1 VFDDARFDRDG
12 VIARVHVTVA
22 RHRRVA
28 RRVEAASSSAA
39 RGRGD
44 EDATIGDRRSAFGD
58 RRSAIGDRAID
69 RASIDRRFRSTRDR
83 SRAIRRLV
91 FIRTRPTVRRAHAP
105 TPS

>member
-44 EDATIGDRRSAFGD
+44 EDATIGDRRSAIGD
-58 RRSAIGDRAID
+58 RRSAID

-83 SRAIRRLV
+83 SRAIRRFDV
-91 FIRTRPTVRRAHAP
+91 IRTRPTVRRAHAP

>member
-44 EDATIGDRRSAFGD
+44 EDATIGDRRSA
-58 RRSAIGDRAID
+58 IGDRAID

-83 SRAIRRLV
+83 SRAIRRFDV
-91 FIRTRPTVRRAHAP
+91 IRTRPTVRRAHAP

>member
-44 EDATIGDRRSAFGD
+44 EDATIGDRRSAIGD
-58 RRSAIGDRAID
+58 RRSAID
-69 RASIDRRFRSTRDR
+69 RASIDRRVRSTRDR
-83 SRAIRRLV
+83 SRAIRRFDV
-91 FIRTRPTVRRAHAP
+91 IRTRPTVRRAHAP